1 MKASLDRR
9 RIGSVGICLCLAC
22 LGAAPE
28 PEARPQK
35 ADLAGISTNSLA
47 ELRAKANQL
56 LGALPSRMPGSEND
70 TAGLIGL
77 GRKLYFDKRLSL
89 NRAISCN
96 TCHVL
101 DHWKGGVDGEPT
113 SDGVFGRRGERN
125 APTVLNAGLHFAQF
139 WDGRAPNLEEQ
150 AKVPILRA
158 VEMAM
163 PSEAEVLKRLRA
175 VSSYR
180 TRFAKAFPGAGQP
193 FTFDDVAKAIAA
205 FERTLITHDRFDDFL
220 KGDDRALNRRE
231 LKGLELFLSKG
242 CATCHH
248 GPLLGA
254 NSYQKMGLAHPYQNQ
269 EDKGRYTVTKAEN
282 DLYQFKVPSL
292 RNIALTAPYFHDG
305 SQAKLEDAVAKM
317 AYLQLDRKLAP
328 EDIAL
333 ITKFL
338 RTLSDKVRAS
348 NWSVRSTSG

>member
-1 MKASLDRR
+1 M
-9 RIGSVGICLCLAC
+9 GICLCLAC
-22 LGAAPE
+22 LGGAQEQEAP
-28 PEARPQK
+28 RQK
-35 ADLAGISTNSLA
+35 SDLAGISTNPVG

-56 LGALPSRMPGSEND
+56 LGALPSRMPGRETD
-70 TAGLIGL
+70 TAARIAL
-77 GRKLYFDKRLSL
+77 GRKLYYDKRLSV

-150 AKVPILRA
+150 AKVPILRP

-163 PSEAEVLKRLRA
+163 PSEAEALKRLRA

-180 TRFAKAFPGAGQP
+180 TRFANAFPGAGES
-193 FTFDDVAKAIAA
+193 FTFDHVAKAIAA

-231 LKGLELFLSKG
+231 LKGLELFLSTG

-254 NSYQKMGLAHPYQNQ
+254 NSYQKVGLAHPYENQ
-269 EDKGRYTVTKAEN
+269 VDKGRYAVTKEEN
-282 DLYQFKVPSL
+282 DLYQFKVASL

-305 SQAKLEDAVAKM
+305 SQAKLEEAVAKM

-328 EDIAL
+328 GEIAL

-338 RTLSDKVRAS
+338 RTLSDKVRS
-348 NWSVRSTSG
+348 SYWSVRSTSG

>member
-1 MKASLDRR
+1 
-9 RIGSVGICLCLAC
+9 
-22 LGAAPE
+22 
-28 PEARPQK
+28 
-35 ADLAGISTNSLA
+35 
-47 ELRAKANQL
+47 
-56 LGALPSRMPGSEND
+56 MPGSEND
-70 TAGLIGL
+70 TGALIAL
-77 GRKLYFDKRLSL
+77 GRKLYFDKRLSV

-139 WDGRAPNLEEQ
+139 WDGRAPNLEAQ
-150 AKVPILRA
+150 AKVPILRP

-163 PSEAEVLKRLRA
+163 PSEAEVLRRLRA

-180 TRFAKAFPGAGQP
+180 TRFAEAFPGAGES
-193 FTFDDVAKAIAA
+193 FTFDNVVKAIAA

-220 KGDDRALNRRE
+220 KGDDGALNRRE
-231 LKGLELFLSKG
+231 LKGLELFLSTG
-242 CATCHH
+242 CATCHD

-254 NSYQKMGLAHPYQNQ
+254 NSYRKAGLAHPYENP
-269 EDKGRYTVTKAEN
+269 EDKGRYTVTKDEK
-282 DLYQFKVPSL
+282 DLYLFKVPSL

-305 SQAKLEDAVAKM
+305 RQAKLEEAVAKM

-328 EDIAL
+328 EEIAL
-333 ITKFL
+333 ITRFL
-338 RTLSDKVRAS
+338 RTLSDKVRGS
-348 NWSVRSTSG
+348 NWSVRSSSS

>member
-1 MKASLDRR
+1 M
-9 RIGSVGICLCLAC
+9 GICLRLTCILA
-22 LGAAPE
+22 AQE
-28 PEARPQK
+28 QDARPQES
-35 ADLAGISTNSLA
+35 DLAGISTNWVG

-70 TAGLIGL
+70 TAALIAL
-77 GRKLYFDKRLSL
+77 GRKLYFDKRLSV

-101 DHWKGGVDGEPT
+101 DHWKGGVDGEVT

-150 AKVPILRA
+150 AKVPILRP

-163 PSEAEVLKRLRA
+163 PSEAEVLKRLQA

-180 TRFAKAFPGAGQP
+180 TRFANAFPGPGEH
-193 FTFDDVAKAIAA
+193 FTFDNVVKAIAA

-220 KGDDRALNRRE
+220 KRDDRALNRRE
-231 LKGLELFLSKG
+231 LQGLELFLSTG
-242 CATCHH
+242 CATCHQ

-254 NSYQKMGLAHPYQNQ
+254 NSYRKVGLAHPYGNQ
-269 EDKGRYTVTKAEN
+269 GDKGRYRVTKDES
-282 DLYQFKVPSL
+282 DLYRFKVPSL

-305 SQAKLEDAVAKM
+305 SQAKLEEAVAKM

-328 EDIAL
+328 EKIAL

-348 NWSVRSTSG
+348 NWSVRSTSGP

>member
-1 MKASLDRR
+1 MG
-9 RIGSVGICLCLAC
+9 IGLCLAC
-22 LGAAPE
+22 VGAAPE
-28 PEARPQK
+28 REALRQES
-35 ADLAGISTNSLA
+35 DLAGISTNSVG

-56 LGALPSRMPGSEND
+56 LGALPSRMPGSEHD
-70 TAGLIGL
+70 TAALIAL
-77 GRKLYFDKRLSL
+77 GRKLYFDKRLSV

-150 AKVPILRA
+150 AKVPIFRP

-163 PSEAEVLKRLRA
+163 PSEAAVLKRLRA

-180 TRFAKAFPGAGQP
+180 TRFANAFPGAGEQ
-193 FTFDDVAKAIAA
+193 FAFDNVVKAIAA

-231 LKGLELFLSKG
+231 LKGLELFLGTG
-242 CATCHH
+242 CATCHN

-254 NSYQKMGLAHPYQNQ
+254 SSYQKVGLAHPYANQ
-269 EDKGRYTVTKAEN
+269 EDKGRYRVTKDEN

-305 SQAKLEDAVAKM
+305 SQAKLEEAVAKM

-328 EDIAL
+328 AEIAL

-348 NWSVRSTSG
+348 NWSVRST